1 MDNDRVQK
9 IIRNVNSNLSI
20 EGMPLTNEDRDRIR
34 LCLAGK
40 STVEEMVKKLVDKH
54 TVRRV

>member
-20 EGMPLTNEDRDRIR
+20 EGMPLTCEDRDRIR

-40 STVEEMVKKLVDKH
+40 CTVDDMVRKLVDKH
-54 TVRRV
+54 TVRRA

>member
-20 EGMPLTNEDRDRIR
+20 EGMPLTSEDRDRIR

-40 STVEEMVKKLVDKH
+40 STVDEMVRKLVDKH
-54 TVRRV
+54 MVRRA